1 MIFISYVCLQ
11 VEIVGISEKWKMKNG
26 KNFQSVNLRIVMDI
40 KRFPQNHI
48 HFLKDPIL
56 NEQFPR
62 FPFSNRVHF
71 LPDLASFHW
80 NMSVSSFEVN
90 AAAAMRDYYVEPRL
104 GMELFVD
111 G

>member
-1 MIFISYVCLQ
+1 MFVYQLTILTIL
-11 VEIVGISEKWKMKNG
+11 ENG
-26 KNFQSVNLRIVMDI
+26 KCKQKHSNPQIYKQLLISNHFV
-40 KRFPQNHI
+40 QNHI

-56 NEQFPR
+56 NERFPH

-104 GMELFVD
+104 GRELLVGD
-111 G
+111 